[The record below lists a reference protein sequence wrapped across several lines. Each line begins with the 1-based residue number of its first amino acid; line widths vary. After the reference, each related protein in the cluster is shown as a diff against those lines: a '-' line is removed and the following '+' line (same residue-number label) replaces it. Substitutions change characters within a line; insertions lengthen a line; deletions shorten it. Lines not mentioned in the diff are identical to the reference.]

1 MASKQQVFDM
11 VTFGDLAKPY
21 DQMSDEAK
29 QVFIKCLEKSC
40 EDQNELL
47 RKAKEMEE
55 HEILHTS

>member
-1 MASKQQVFDM
+1 MASKQQDFDM

-29 QVFIKCLEKSC
+29 QAFIKCLEKSR

>member
-1 MASKQQVFDM
+1 MASKQLDFDM

-29 QVFIKCLEKSC
+29 QAFIKCLEKSC

-47 RKAKEMEE
+47 RKAKEMEVK
-55 HEILHTS
+55 